1 MRYLS
6 WGRGTGVAA
15 GFGTAGSG
23 TAGSGI
29 VGATRPKAGGT
40 LPRDAHPAGAARGK
54 PGSTQP

>member
-23 TAGSGI
+23 I
-29 VGATRPKAGGT
+29 VGATRPEAGGT
-40 LPRDAHPAGAARGK
+40 LPRDAHPAGAGRAK

>member
-15 GFGTAGSG
+15 GFG
-23 TAGSGI
+23 I
-29 VGATRPKAGGT
+29 VGATRPEAGST
-40 LPRDAHPAGAARGK
+40 LPRDAHPADAGRAK